1 MNPYSGTPASAA
13 EGSKWSAATL
23 TFETQ
28 RGKKSSAGTAQTMWG
43 WRDRVVHAHEVA
55 LGPEEQDHDQEEV
68 EGAQGDDPRVAAG
81 TVAGI
86 NGKCIRQRGD
96 VESGKKKTRMDSEL
110 GWRKKQGREVGLL
123 TQRSGILNWQRRET
137 QRLEL
142 RGEGYR
148 DRHRGR

>member
-68 EGAQGDDPRVAAG
+68 EGAQGDEAVSAAPRYIPRVVDIDSRRRHVQSAEEQ
-81 TVAGI
+81 V
-86 NGKCIRQRGD
+86 NKVMRGD
-96 VESGKKKTRMDSEL
+96 GAHVP
-110 GWRKKQGREVGLL
+110 
-123 TQRSGILNWQRRET
+123 
-137 QRLEL
+137 LEPA
-142 RGEGYR
+142 
-148 DRHRGR
+148 

>member
-81 TVAGI
+81 KVAGI
-86 NGKCIRQRGD
+86 NARGRTW
-96 VESGKKKTRMDSEL
+96 SL
-110 GWRKKQGREVGLL
+110 ARKKLEWTRSWVGA
-123 TQRSGILNWQRRET
+123 RNKAEK
-137 QRLEL
+137 
-142 RGEGYR
+142 
-148 DRHRGR
+148 